1 MNTTH
6 QPNNEQTTLWNG
18 RAGRAWVDQQA
29 LLDQVLKPL
38 EDRLVDEVRA
48 AGGLRVLDVG
58 CGTGSTTLAVA
69 RLLGDKGHCIGADIS
84 EPMISLAKA
93 RAKQERSPAGFICA
107 DLQVYP
113 FEPAS
118 FDTIIS
124 RIGVMFFDNPV
135 MAFANLRRAAAD
147 DGKLRCIAWRSAADN
162 PFMTAAERAAAPL
175 LPNIPPRRPDAP
187 GQFAFADRDRVAS
200 ILQKSGWADIDIQP
214 IEFECAMPE
223 KELLGYATRLGPVG
237 LVLEDA
243 DVGTRKRVIET
254 IRAAFDPYVHGAE
267 VRFIAACWMINAG
280 PANV

>member
-6 QPNNEQTTLWNG
+6 TQTNSDQMALWNG

-48 AGGLRVLDVG
+48 AGGRRVLDVG

-69 RLLGDKGHCIGADIS
+69 RLLGGKGHCTGADIS
-84 EPMISLAKA
+84 ESMISLAKE
-93 RAKQERSPAGFICA
+93 RATHERSPAEFICA
-107 DLQVYP
+107 DLQVHP

-118 FDTIIS
+118 FDTMIS

-135 MAFANLRRAAAD
+135 MAFANLRHAATVDA
-147 DGKLRCIAWRSAADN
+147 KLRCIAWRSAAEN

-175 LPNIPPRRPDAP
+175 LPNISPRRPDAP

-200 ILQKSGWADIDIQP
+200 ILQKSGWADIDVQP
-214 IEFECAMPE
+214 
-223 KELLGYATRLGPVG
+223 V
-237 LVLEDA
+237 D
-243 DVGTRKRVIET
+243 
-254 IRAAFDPYVHGAE
+254 FDFSKPYK
-267 VRFIAACWMINAG
+267 
-280 PANV
+280 